1 MFETLS
7 HLALQEYWWF
17 IVSILGSF
25 LVFLLFVQGG
35 QSLLYS
41 IGKEEPQISM
51 LVNSLGRKWELTFTT
66 LVTFGGAFFASFPLF
81 YSTSFGGAYWLWM
94 LILLTFILQAVSY
107 EFRTKQGNVFGKK
120 TFEWFLFLNGFIGT
134 VSLGVAVATMFTGAN
149 YVHNSMNFTSWGN
162 NWHGL
167 EAFANPIN
175 LALGLAVFFLSRIL
189 AILYFNNTINDSL
202 IRSRNQKQLVVNSI
216 LFLLFFMSFIISIW
230 LIDGYAYDEVSG
242 NIFTKPNK
250 YFYNNIEHPLT
261 GILFLCGVLF
271 VLLGLFRSVTC
282 YKTCGGKAIYPVG
295 IGTFLTVLS
304 LFCNLGYNNTVFY
317 PSLISIQ
324 SGLTI
329 TKASSSHF
337 TLTAMSYV
345 SLLVPFVLAYIIIAW
360 RSLNKKMIDADEIN
374 DDSHKY

>member
-51 LVNSLGRKWELTFTT
+51 MVNSLGRKWELTFTT

-149 YVHNSMNFTSWGN
+149 FVHNSMNFTSWGN

-189 AILYFNNTINDSL
+189 AILYFNNTINDNL

-216 LFLLFFMSFIISIW
+216 LFLLFFLSFIISIW

-360 RSLNKKMIDADEIN
+360 RSLNKKMIDADELN
-374 DDSHKY
+374 DDTHKY

>member
-216 LFLLFFMSFIISIW
+216 LFLLFFLSFIISIW